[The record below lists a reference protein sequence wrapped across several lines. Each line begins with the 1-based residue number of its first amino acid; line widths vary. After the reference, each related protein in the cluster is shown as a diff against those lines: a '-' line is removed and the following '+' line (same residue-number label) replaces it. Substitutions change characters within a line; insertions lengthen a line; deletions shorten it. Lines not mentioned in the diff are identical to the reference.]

1 MGNARH
7 LQSVSDNQGE
17 PWEYPAPEG
26 TRSIDVAKSDDDLAA
41 AAADAATDDGAEG
54 QIALLPKSVTK
65 FTGMKLN
72 TTEDVPELRER
83 VAYIVI
89 GDVVG
94 HSTEIMA
101 SGEEREVAKV
111 KVDSVKQVTLGE
123 KVVVE

>member
-1 MGNARH
+1 M
-7 LQSVSDNQGE
+7 
-17 PWEYPAPEG
+17 
-26 TRSIDVAKSDDDLAA
+26 TKSDDDLAA

-54 QIALLPKSVTK
+54 QMALLPKSVTK

-111 KVDSVKQVTLGE
+111 KVESVKQVTLGE

>member
-1 MGNARH
+1 MTRH
-7 LQSVSDNQGE
+7 LQSVPDDGE

-26 TRSIDVAKSDDDLAA
+26 TREISMAKTDLADA
-41 AAADAATDDGAEG
+41 AEAAATDDGSTG
-54 QIALLPKSVTK
+54 QQVLLPKSVTK

-72 TTEDVPELRER
+72 TTDDVPELRQR

-101 SGEEREVAKV
+101 GGEEREVAKV
-111 KVDSVKQVTLGE
+111 KVESVRQVTPGE

>member
-7 LQSVSDNQGE
+7 LQSVSDNKSE

-26 TRSIDVAKSDDDLAA
+26 TRSINVAKSDDDLAA